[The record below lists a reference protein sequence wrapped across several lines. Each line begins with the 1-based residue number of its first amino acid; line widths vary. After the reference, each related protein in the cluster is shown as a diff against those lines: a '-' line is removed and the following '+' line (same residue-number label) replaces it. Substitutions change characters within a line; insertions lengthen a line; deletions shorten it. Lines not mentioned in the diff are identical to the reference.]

1 MKLESNDK
9 CENFGIDSLAP
20 FRKMLINKCDLQN
33 NTLNDDED
41 HAMIIDSRETLVKA
55 EFKEKV
61 VKKRPHPGF
70 FQIKN
75 LNSLKYI

>member
-1 MKLESNDK
+1 MKIESNDK
-9 CENFGIDSLAP
+9 CENFGIDSLVP
-20 FRKMLINKCDLQN
+20 FRKMLINKCDHQN
-33 NTLNDDED
+33 NTSNDHDD
-41 HAMIIDSRETLVKA
+41 HPMKIDSRETLVQ

-61 VKKRPHPGF
+61 VKKRPHPAF

>member
-9 CENFGIDSLAP
+9 CENLGIDSLVP
-20 FRKMLINKCDLQN
+20 IRKMLINKCDHQN
-33 NTLNDDED
+33 NTSNDDDD
-41 HAMIIDSRETLVKA
+41 HPMMIDTRETLVKA

-61 VKKRPHPGF
+61 VKKRPHPAF